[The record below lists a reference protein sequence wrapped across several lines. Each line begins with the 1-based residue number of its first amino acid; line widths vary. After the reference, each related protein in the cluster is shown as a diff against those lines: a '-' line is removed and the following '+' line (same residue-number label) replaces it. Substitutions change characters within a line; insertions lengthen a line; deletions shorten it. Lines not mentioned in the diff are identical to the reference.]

1 MKDPQQEKKHMLRMT
16 IVLLTLGVVLV
27 GTQAPAGAQEA
38 WPAGVGFRV
47 ASGEIREGDTYVLGE
62 QVEIDGRLAGDLF
75 GFGRRV
81 RVDGQV
87 DGDLFAAAQ
96 FVDIGGTVGDS
107 ARVAAERL
115 AMDGTIDGDLLV
127 AAEEIRLERKAQ
139 VTRNVRAAGSRVE
152 INGTVDGDLT
162 VFAGEVV
169 IGGTVRGNASL
180 HGDRV
185 SLDPSAS
192 IEGDLTYTSRVP
204 LRQEEIARVAGTARA
219 AERAEEEEEEDAGG
233 ITTGSVI
240 FWAWQVSAALLMGT
254 LIIALLRGVL
264 LLVAS
269 AIPEKATVGTL
280 LGFGAFLIIPIASVV
295 SMVTLIGLPVGL
307 ATFLLYWVVLY
318 VAKIPVAVWA
328 GGRLLTWAGRP
339 DASPYLALLIGVVLL
354 YLLFQTPY
362 VGWLIW
368 FVATWLG
375 LGTMVLTGFGYLQT
389 RAEGT

>member
-1 MKDPQQEKKHMLRMT
+1 MPRNAP
-16 IVLLTLGVVLV
+16 VLLTLGVILV
-27 GTQAPAGAQEA
+27 GIQAPTGAQEA
-38 WPAGVGFRV
+38 WPGVGFSV
-47 ASGEIREGDTYVLGE
+47 ASGEVREGDTYAFGE

-75 GFGRRV
+75 GLGRRV

-96 FVDIGGTVGDS
+96 FVDIGGTIGDS
-107 ARVAAERL
+107 ARLAAERL
-115 AMDGTIDGDLLV
+115 TVDGGTIDGDLLV
-127 AAEEIRLERKAQ
+127 AAEEIRLERNARI
-139 VTRNVRAAGSRVE
+139 TRNVRAAGSRVQ
-152 INGTVDGDLT
+152 IDGTVDGDLT
-162 VFAGEVV
+162 VFAGEVI
-169 IGGTVRGNASL
+169 IGGTVRGNARL
-180 HGDRV
+180 QGDRI
-185 SLDPSAS
+185 SLDPGAR
-192 IEGDLTYTSRVP
+192 IEGNLTYDSRVP
-204 LRQEEIARVAGTARA
+204 LSQEELARVAGTAR
-219 AERAEEEEEEDAGG
+219 ERERHDEEDDEEEDAGG

-240 FWAWQVSAALLMGT
+240 FWAWQVSAALLMGV

-264 LLVAS
+264 LSIAS
-269 AIPEKATVGTL
+269 AIPQKATVGTL

-307 ATFLLYWVVLY
+307 ATFLLYWVILY

-375 LGTMVLTGFGYLQT
+375 LGTMVLTGFEYLQT
-389 RAEGT
+389 RDAGA

>member
-1 MKDPQQEKKHMLRMT
+1 MPRNAL
-16 IVLLTLGVVLV
+16 VLLTLGVILA
-27 GTQAPAGAQEA
+27 GIQTPTGAQEA
-38 WPAGVGFRV
+38 WPGVGFRV
-47 ASGEIREGDTYVLGE
+47 ASGEIQEGDAYAFGE

-96 FVDIGGTVGDS
+96 IVDIGGTIGDS

-115 AMDGTIDGDLLV
+115 TMDGTIDGDLLV
-127 AAEEIRLERKAQ
+127 AAEETHLERNARI
-139 VTRNVRAAGSRVE
+139 TRNVRATGSRVQ

-162 VFAGEVV
+162 VLAGEV
-169 IGGTVRGNASL
+169 IFGGTVRGNATL
-180 HGDRV
+180 RGDRV
-185 SLDPSAS
+185 SLDPGAC
-192 IEGDLTYTSRVP
+192 IEGNLTYESRVP
-204 LRQEEIARVAGTARA
+204 LSQEELARVAGTAR
-219 AERAEEEEEEDAGG
+219 ERERHDEDDEEEDAEG
-233 ITTGSVI
+233 ITMGSVI

-254 LIIALLRGVL
+254 LMIALLRGVL

-269 AIPEKATVGTL
+269 AIPQKATIGTL
-280 LGFGAFLIIPIASVV
+280 LGFAAFLIIPIASVV

-307 ATFLLYWVVLY
+307 ATFLLYWVILY

-389 RAEGT
+389 RAEGA